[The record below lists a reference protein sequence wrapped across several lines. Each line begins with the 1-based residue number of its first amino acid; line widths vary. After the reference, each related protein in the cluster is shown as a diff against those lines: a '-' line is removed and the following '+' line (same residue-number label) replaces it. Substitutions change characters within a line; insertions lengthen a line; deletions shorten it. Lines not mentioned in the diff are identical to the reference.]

1 MNTKAILKSKS
12 IKTTGSKTGSKLA
25 NAAPMSTKASTPK
38 IKRIGVIGLGIMGS
52 AMANNLI
59 KAGFDV
65 CGFDPSEQAL
75 KAFKKVGGLIRVDTQ
90 SVAKDSQVLITSL
103 PSAGAL
109 MATAHA
115 LSVKSNKGL
124 IVIETSTLDVEDKR
138 KARDVMQTAGV
149 TLLDC
154 PLSGTGAQAA
164 RKDLTVY
171 ASGPTKAVESVTH
184 VFEGFSKAHFN
195 LGDFGNGM
203 NMKLMANLLVAIHN
217 VSTAE
222 ALLLGE
228 RFGIPVSTSVKVL
241 SDGAGGSRMLQIRG
255 PMMQQ
260 EGWAKEI
267 TMKVEVWQKDMKLIA
282 EALNRERV
290 AAPIF
295 NATIAVYNGAMGM
308 GHEKNDTAAVY
319 DVLEKMSSPLAKKT
333 LSKSKIKKSK
343 KSK

>member
-1 MNTKAILKSKS
+1 MNTKSNPKPKSPKLNKVKATNTKPSKS
-12 IKTTGSKTGSKLA
+12 EA
-25 NAAPMSTKASTPK
+25 NFT
-38 IKRIGVIGLGIMGS
+38 RLGVIGLGIMGS
-52 AMANNLI
+52 AMGANLI
-59 KAGFDV
+59 KAGFEV

-75 KAFKKVGGLIRVDTQ
+75 KAFKKVGGQTRSDTQ
-90 SVAKDSQVLITSL
+90 SVAKDAQVLITSL
-103 PSAGAL
+103 PSAAAL
-109 MATAHA
+109 LATAHA
-115 LSVKSNKGL
+115 LSAKANKGL
-124 IVIETSTLDVEDKR
+124 IVIETSTLDVEVKR
-138 KARDVMQTAGV
+138 KARDIMQAAGV

-171 ASGPTKAVESVTH
+171 ASGPSKVVDSLSS

-195 LGDFGNGM
+195 LGEFGNGM

-228 RFGIPVSTSVKVL
+228 RFGIPVSTAVKVL

-255 PMMQQ
+255 PLMER

-267 TMKVEVWQKDMKLIA
+267 TMKVEVWQKDMKLIS

-308 GHEKNDTAAVY
+308 GHEKNDTAAVF
-319 DVLEKMSSPLAKKT
+319 DVLQKMSSKNTTKSPKVT
-333 LSKSKIKKSK
+333 GNGKSKVKNKK
-343 KSK
+343 